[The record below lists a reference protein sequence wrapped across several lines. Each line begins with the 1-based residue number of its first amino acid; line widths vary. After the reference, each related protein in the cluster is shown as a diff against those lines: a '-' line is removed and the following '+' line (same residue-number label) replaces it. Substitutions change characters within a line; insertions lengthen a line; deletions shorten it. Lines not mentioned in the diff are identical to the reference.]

1 MARFP
6 VYRYALR
13 RPGAA
18 PETRWSFQ
26 PVKPGGYAGND
37 EPHEAHPMGMED
49 AEPTQMHPAGE
60 VEAPEGSTI
69 VSLEPPML
77 ELPGQGSVDIRAVIE
92 EGRGAAPELGHLLRW
107 HPR

>member
-37 EPHEAHPMGMED
+37 EPHEAHAMGMED

-60 VEAPEGSTI
+60 VEAPELRDQQGR
-69 VSLEPPML
+69 EPAPL
-77 ELPGQGSVDIRAVIE
+77 VPPGGIE
-92 EGRGAAPELGHLLRW
+92 RPLRILLGFTPSRGCPHI
-107 HPR
+107 PRSR